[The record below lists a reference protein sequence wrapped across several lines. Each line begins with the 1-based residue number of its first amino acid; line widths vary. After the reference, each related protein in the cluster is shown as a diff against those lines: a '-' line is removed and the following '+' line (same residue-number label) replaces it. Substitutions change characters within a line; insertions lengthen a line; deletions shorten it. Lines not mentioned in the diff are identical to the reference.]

1 MDRHQEILIA
11 AIRESGL
18 TAREIAVK
26 AGVHESTL
34 SKFLDGKND
43 LKAGNYFKILSV
55 LPVAQRQVTL
65 ERLSIGVMNALSG
78 EDTKG
83 LRSLVDMIEVATDD
97 EMEAAMIAIGRK
109 WKRSRLSYRHTEDID
124 NAIAR
129 QGTTQSAIGQA
140 SVPKAIAV

>member
-55 LPVAQRQVTL
+55 LPVPQRQATL
-65 ERLSIGVMNALSG
+65 ERLSIGVMNALPG
-78 EDTKG
+78 EDNKG
-83 LRSLVDMIEVATDD
+83 VSSLVDMIEVATDD

-109 WKRSRLSYRHTEDID
+109 WKRARSYRGHTEDID
-124 NAIAR
+124 NAIA
-129 QGTTQSAIGQA
+129 
-140 SVPKAIAV
+140 V

>member
-18 TAREIAVK
+18 TAKEIAAK
-26 AGVHESTL
+26 AGVHASTL
-34 SKFLDGKND
+34 SKFLDGKTD

-55 LPVAQRQVTL
+55 LPAPQRQATL
-65 ERLSIGVMNALSG
+65 ERLSIIVIDVLSCEDNKGV
-78 EDTKG
+78 
-83 LRSLVDMIEVATDD
+83 RSLVDMIEVATDD

-109 WKRSRLSYRHTEDID
+109 WKRSRSYRGHTKDID

-129 QGTTQSAIGQA
+129 EGTAPS
-140 SVPKAIAV
+140 AIAV